1 MIRAFGAKK
10 CSKVKFLFYCHGTS
24 AAAEITY
31 FSGYYHGT
39 TAAMEVT

>member
-10 CSKVKFLFYCHGTS
+10 IQIKKKKNYCHGTT
-24 AAAEITY
+24 AAEEVTY

-39 TAAMEVT
+39 TAATEVT